1 MDMEITTALSA
12 RRHCDKLRNDLKTIR
27 YNPDLHKMLKNI
39 ESMCTEL
46 SKLETTCRHHTKRYH
61 LEEPSKKV
69 EESLNHLEK
78 LILVAKLM
86 D

>member
-1 MDMEITTALSA
+1 MELLTAIEA
-12 RRHCDKLRNDLKTIR
+12 RHRCEKLRNDLRTIR

-46 SKLETTCRHHTKRYH
+46 SKLETSCRHHTKRYQ
-61 LEEPSKKV
+61 LEEPSSKINQ
-69 EESLNHLEK
+69 SIDHLEK
-78 LILVAKLM
+78 LILIAKLM